1 MERALFLDD
10 HGAMRVTS
18 HTDAETV
25 VVSIW
30 RGAVCRATFRL
41 TPEEADRLADF
52 LHHTAAGVGSLS
64 TATT

>member
-1 MERALFLDD
+1 MERTLFLDD

-18 HTDAETV
+18 HADAEAIV
-25 VVSIW
+25 ISIW

-52 LHHTAAGVGSLS
+52 LKTAAGVGSLS